1 MQVSPKSMFVS
12 VAVATKATTIAKTGV
27 VMTTVGTLV
36 GTADAEIP
44 AVRTAPRSSF
54 AEQAE
59 LTASVEV
66 TSFA

>member
-1 MQVSPKSMFVS
+1 
-12 VAVATKATTIAKTGV
+12 VATKATTIAKTGV

-44 AVRTAPRSSF
+44 TVRTAPRSSF